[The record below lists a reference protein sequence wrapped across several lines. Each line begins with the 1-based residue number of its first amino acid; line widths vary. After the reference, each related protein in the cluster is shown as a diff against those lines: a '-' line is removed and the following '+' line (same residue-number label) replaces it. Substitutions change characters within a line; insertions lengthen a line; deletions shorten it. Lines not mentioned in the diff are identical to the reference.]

1 MMLADKRYGLS
12 VNLISTKVL
21 PLLIPQMVNP
31 QLQYEHFIVVH
42 EVLQE
47 MFDVIDR
54 YRVCKMRDKDQVTL
68 DHTISKI
75 MARTSVL
82 CPWSRRCLLY
92 ICANA
97 SLNVSEVV

>member
-12 VNLISTKVL
+12 VNLIATKVL
-21 PLLIPQMVNP
+21 PLLIPQLVNP

-54 YRVCKMRDKDQVTL
+54 FV
-68 DHTISKI
+68 
-75 MARTSVL
+75 
-82 CPWSRRCLLY
+82 
-92 ICANA
+92 
-97 SLNVSEVV
+97 

>member
-12 VNLISTKVL
+12 VNLIATKVL
-21 PLLIPQMVNP
+21 PLLIPQLVNP

-54 YRVCKMRDKDQVTL
+54 FVTKDSRLPRAFLSDNSNNIRHTL
-68 DHTISKI
+68 
-75 MARTSVL
+75 RL
-82 CPWSRRCLLY
+82 F
-92 ICANA
+92 
-97 SLNVSEVV
+97 